1 MTMDRDPLLQQLF
14 DIASRDLAGEVFVT
28 GVMSRIDALRR
39 RVILAWVATGLV
51 LALAAWLLTPT
62 MVRAVGLLSRALP
75 RSLIET
81 DEPVAL
87 IGQVL
92 APLNSVAAVVGVT
105 VLLIV
110 FAYRKI
116 F

>member
-1 MTMDRDPLLQQLF
+1 MTMDRDPLLLQLF
-14 DIASRDLAGEVFVT
+14 DIAKLDLPGDAFIG

-39 RVILAWVATGLV
+39 RAVIAWSAAGAVLAALAWS
-51 LALAAWLLTPT
+51 LTPAL
-62 MVRAVGLLSRALP
+62 VGAVDLLSRALP
-75 RSLIET
+75 QSLVEV
-81 DEPVAL
+81 DEPAAM

-92 APLNSVAAVVGVT
+92 SPLNSVAAVIAIT
-105 VLLIV
+105 VLVIV